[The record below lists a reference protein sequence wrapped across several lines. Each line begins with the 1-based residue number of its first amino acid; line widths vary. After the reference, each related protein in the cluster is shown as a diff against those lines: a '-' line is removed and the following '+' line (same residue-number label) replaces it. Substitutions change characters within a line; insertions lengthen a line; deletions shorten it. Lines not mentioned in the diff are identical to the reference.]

1 MSEHLS
7 SVIRWA
13 GSKRKLLPLLRV
25 AFEKSGATGRYIE
38 PFAGSGALFFDLQPK
53 KAVLSDAN
61 KDLIDAL
68 RRLKRNPDD
77 LYSEITSIPI
87 GEESYYLVRNN
98 PCALGISKE
107 ARFFYLN
114 RFCFNGIYRT
124 NKSGKFNVPYGGAKT
139 GRIPAIEKWRQCSTL
154 LKHARIIRA
163 DFATTTNRHVGKGDF
178 VYLDPPY
185 AVSNRR
191 IFKQYSPSEFGMDD
205 VARLREVLL
214 EIDRRGA
221 KFLVSYAQSPE
232 TKIISEGWFVVRT
245 QAQRNIAG
253 FVEHRRRATEVLIS
267 NFRGTESWSKLSLQ

>member
-1 MSEHLS
+1 MSERSS

-13 GSKRKLLPLLRV
+13 GSKRKLLPLLRA
-25 AFEKSGATGRYIE
+25 AFERSGASGRYIE
-38 PFAGSGALFFDLQPK
+38 PFAGSAALFFELQPK

-61 KDLIDAL
+61 RDLVDAL
-68 RRLKRNPDD
+68 NKLKRNPDD
-77 LYSEITSIPI
+77 LYSEITSIPK
-87 GEESYYLVRNN
+87 GQKGYYLVRDH
-98 PCALGISKE
+98 ADTLGICKE

-139 GRIPAIEKWRQCSTL
+139 GNIPTIEKWRNCSSL
-154 LKHARIIRA
+154 LNKSRIICA
-163 DFATTTNRHVGKGDF
+163 DFASATNKYVESGDF

-191 IFKQYSPSEFGMDD
+191 IFKQYSPSEFGLDD
-205 VARLREVLL
+205 VARLREVLI

-232 TKIISEGWFVVRT
+232 TKIISEGWFVART
-245 QAQRNIAG
+245 QTQRNIAG

-267 NFRGTESWSKLSLQ
+267 NFPGD